1 MVQQSPR
8 RLELTVTA
16 DQAGEK
22 IDTLLRREL
31 RLSGT
36 VIRRVKWLDDGILLD
51 GMRVTTGHRP
61 AAGQVLSVR
70 VADPDGQGDMVPTPG
85 PLDIVYED
93 GDLLVLNKA
102 PGVLVHPGP
111 GHYSDTLCNYIAWY
125 YKKAGISADVHPVQR
140 LDKGTSGLLVVAKH
154 PHAQEQ
160 LKRQLH
166 TPAFRRIYL
175 AVCEGIPR
183 PAEGH
188 IDAPIGRVPGSLM
201 ARRVDPAGQP
211 AGDACRQ
218 TGAGRPRS
226 CADFGAGRSRPAA
239 HPRNRRGSGVGRPGS
254 VASRCFTGSIAR
266 MLRLVHEARRGSVS
280 DGSDVLRMTPMH
292 PFAFEKAKSHRIRKK
307 ECLPQGLGSFWQEE
321 ALLRSGIMR
330 KIVSRRDSGL
340 RPVFRIR
347 CFLAIRSLVGCRQ
360 KESVD
365 VSREAFV
372 RLACVRPSSSAVRPE
387 ELRK

>member
-51 GMRVTTGHRP
+51 GMRVTTACRP

-102 PGVLVHPGP
+102 PGVLIHPGP

-125 YKKAGISADVHPVQR
+125 YKKAGIAADVHPVQR

-154 PHAQEQ
+154 PHAQEV
-160 LKRQLH
+160 LKGQLH
-166 TPAFRRIYL
+166 TPAFRRVYL
-175 AVCEGIPR
+175 AVCDGGPQ
-183 PAEGH
+183 PPSGVV
-188 IDAPIGRVPGSLM
+188 DAPLGPREGSLVEQMVRPDGKDARTRYETLSRSGGRSLVRLELDTGRTHQIRVHM
-201 ARRVDPAGQP
+201 ASLGCPLT
-211 AGDACRQ
+211 GDFLY
-218 TGAGRPRS
+218 GYEDRS
-226 CADFGAGRSRPAA
+226 LISRPALHSA
-239 HPRNRRGSGVGRPGS
+239 QLSLRQPVTGQELS
-254 VASRCFTGSIAR
+254 FTLPLPEDMAR
-266 MLRLVHEARRGSVS
+266 LLTHQKG
-280 DGSDVLRMTPMH
+280 
-292 PFAFEKAKSHRIRKK
+292 EK
-307 ECLPQGLGSFWQEE
+307 EP
-321 ALLRSGIMR
+321 
-330 KIVSRRDSGL
+330 
-340 RPVFRIR
+340 
-347 CFLAIRSLVGCRQ
+347 
-360 KESVD
+360 
-365 VSREAFV
+365 
-372 RLACVRPSSSAVRPE
+372 
-387 ELRK
+387 